1 MGCLGF
7 NRVIHQFKNRFNIL
21 TSEQDRQNEDRWEQI
36 HHSYELSIEV
46 ANCSFITIPVHA
58 MTDGLKE
65 GIMCH
70 VAIKDKCGSMRQR
83 DLDVIGGR

>member
-7 NRVIHQFKNRFNIL
+7 NRVIYQFKNRFNIL

-46 ANCSFITIPVHA
+46 ANCSFITIPSLRPLVIA
-58 MTDGLKE
+58 WT
-65 GIMCH
+65 GIVMNEQF
-70 VAIKDKCGSMRQR
+70 ATSIDNS
-83 DLDVIGGR
+83 